1 MPGKP
6 QQIRLC
12 FAALEQPEW
21 LTERARGLA
30 RYLGPDIQVSQLFIG
45 TRGLRG
51 SWRGFRSL
59 LQAGRKAEVLYL
71 ISMHPVRVLA
81 AWLARLLF
89 KSRFVVDTGDLL
101 YEQAKTRGD
110 ARWRCWFT
118 SGWEAICLRLPD
130 ALVVR
135 GSLHLRLLVERGF
148 HNVTFIPDGVDPA
161 SLRPMKNRR
170 LRDQLG
176 LKDKI
181 TVGILA
187 TVGWDPHLRLPS
199 PGWDLVACLARLPE
213 LPLHG
218 LVIGDGPGL
227 PQLKELCRTQG
238 LEDRVTFLGRVP
250 YAELP
255 ACLGLLDIC
264 LHTALNNRMS
274 MVRTTGKLPVLL
286 ACGGCLVVSAV
297 GEATRVLKDTGM
309 LLPFDGTPEE
319 YGKALAARVRR
330 LVTEGN
336 FDRYRQ
342 RGPEIVR
349 REFAYQVLS
358 QRVEDL
364 VQRLVNA

>member
-1 MPGKP
+1 M
-6 QQIRLC
+6 RLC
-12 FAALEQPEW
+12 FAALDQPSW
-21 LTERARGLA
+21 MAERARGLA
-30 RYLGPDIQVSQLFIG
+30 RYLGPEIQVSEQFLA

-51 SWRGFRSL
+51 SWRCFWSL
-59 LQAGRKAEVLYL
+59 VLAGRNAEVLYL

-110 ARWRCWFT
+110 ARWRCWLIA
-118 SGWEAICLRLPD
+118 GWEAICLRLPD

-135 GSLHLRLLVERGF
+135 GSLHQGLLEEQGF
-148 HNVTFIPDGVDPA
+148 HNVAFIPDGVEA
-161 SLRPMKNRR
+161 TSLGPTENQR
-170 LRDQLG
+170 LRGQLG

-187 TVGWDPHLRLPS
+187 TVGWEPHLRLPS
-199 PGWDLVACLARLPE
+199 PGWDLVACLARLPD

-227 PQLKELCRTQG
+227 PQLKELCRIQG

-255 ACLGLLDIC
+255 AYLGLLDIC
-264 LHTALNNRMS
+264 LHTALNNKMS
-274 MVRTTGKLPVLL
+274 TVRTTGKLPVLL

-297 GEATRVLKDTGM
+297 GEATLVLKDTGM

-319 YGKALAARVRR
+319 YGEPLAARVRW
-330 LVTEGN
+330 LAEEGN
-336 FDRYRQ
+336 FGSYRQ

-349 REFAYQVLS
+349 REFDYRVLS
-358 QRVEDL
+358 PRLENL
-364 VQRLVNA
+364 VQQLVAA